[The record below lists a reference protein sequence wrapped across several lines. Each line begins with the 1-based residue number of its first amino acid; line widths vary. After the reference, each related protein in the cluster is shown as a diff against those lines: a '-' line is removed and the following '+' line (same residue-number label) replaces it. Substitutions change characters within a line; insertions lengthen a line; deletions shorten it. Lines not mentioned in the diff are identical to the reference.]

1 MNASEMVA
9 VKRRLSRAEAERLVS
24 DFEQSGLRRK
34 EFCEAHGLN
43 VFTLDAWRKRIA
55 QSKTQEKIVPVEIVE
70 GDAVRRSAMGG
81 PSGERGGQFRIVL
94 SQGLRIEVEPGFD
107 AAELRRLITA
117 LDDAERRSGLASSE
131 ARANEP

>member
-1 MNASEMVA
+1 MNASGVVA

-24 DFEQSGLRRK
+24 EFEQSGLRRK

-55 QSKTQEKIVPVEIVE
+55 QSKTQEKIVPVEIIE
-70 GDAVRRSAMGG
+70 DGAVPRAMRAASLGQ
-81 PSGERGGQFRIVL
+81 SGHFRIVL
-94 SQGLRIEVEPGFD
+94 SRGLRIEVEPGFD

-117 LDDAERRSGLASSE
+117 LDSTQRHTGLSHSV
-131 ARANEP
+131 